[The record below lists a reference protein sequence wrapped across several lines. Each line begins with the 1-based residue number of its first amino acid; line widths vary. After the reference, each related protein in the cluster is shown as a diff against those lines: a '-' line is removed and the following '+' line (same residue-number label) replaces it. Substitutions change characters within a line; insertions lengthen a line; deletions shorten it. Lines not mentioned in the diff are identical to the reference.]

1 MKIFLARL
9 GSGLAVPSCFLLTV
23 LAMTAGAA
31 TKDWNNASGGSWTN
45 AANWTPAGVPANGD
59 IVNLTQAGSY
69 GISLDVNATLA
80 ALNVGGAGAAVVLTN
95 AGRTI
100 NATNAAVKSGS
111 QLLMTDGDLRGKLT
125 VEAGGVLEFG
135 GTAQKTMYSF
145 TLVNLGKVLWSGS
158 SLFGG
163 STPTTVITNAG
174 LWEITGNNTFGQGIG
189 GPALEFHNLASG
201 TLRKTIGSGTSAFNS
216 FLFENLGR
224 IETLSGTL
232 TLPAGFISES
242 GTLLVGTNALFQTS
256 DGITVNNGRVE
267 GAGSIK
273 LKTMTGGVIAPG
285 IGLKG
290 RLTVT
295 AGLPLGPGVTLAF
308 DVAGTSAGTNA
319 DQIQV
324 TGTVNLNNAILSLPG
339 VTGMAIGSEVVLI
352 DNDGT
357 DAVVGT
363 FAGIPNGSL
372 FTANEQ
378 LYRIWYTRG
387 TGNDVVLIRDSGGVL
402 LSSKMFGTG
411 EYLFQGRGT
420 NFATYTIYAATNL
433 VAPVTWMEI
442 GSSVADPSGLFQ
454 FKDTNAFRYP
464 MRFYY
469 SDGP

>member
-1 MKIFLARL
+1 
-9 GSGLAVPSCFLLTV
+9 VLT
-23 LAMTAGAA
+23 TGTFQQAGAI
-31 TKDWNNASGGSWTN
+31 TNLVFEGG
-45 AANWTPAGVPANGD
+45 
-59 IVNLTQAGSY
+59 
-69 GISLDVNATLA
+69 TLA
-80 ALNVGGAGAAVVLTN
+80 GTNRVGQGTLTF
-95 AGRTI
+95 
-100 NATNAAVKSGS
+100 
-111 QLLMTDGDLRGKLT
+111 LDGDLRGKLT